1 MLETKES
8 QNLSESCCQQEGAEV
23 ERKLPRWAIAVAVL
37 AFVLFN
43 AFFLVYAMQMSGNN
57 PG

>member
-1 MLETKES
+1 MLETKETHAHS
-8 QNLSESCCQQEGAEV
+8 QSCCQPEATQV
-23 ERKLPRWAIAVAVL
+23 ERKLPRWAIALAVL

-43 AFFLVYAMQMSGNN
+43 TLFLVYAMQMSGNN